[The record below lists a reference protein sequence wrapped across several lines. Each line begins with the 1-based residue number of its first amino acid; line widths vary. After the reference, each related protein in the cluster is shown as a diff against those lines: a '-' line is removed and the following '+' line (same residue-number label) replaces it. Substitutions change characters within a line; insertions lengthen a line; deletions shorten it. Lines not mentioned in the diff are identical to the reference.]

1 MKSGRLFIVVGPS
14 GAGKDTLIAGAKA
27 LHPDLHW
34 ARRVITRAE
43 VPGGEPFEGVSIAE
57 FEARRAAG
65 EFALHW
71 QAHGLCYGVPCTEIA
86 PRDQGQDV
94 LINGSRG
101 AIQAALAAFP
111 DMIVLRISAPSHILA
126 ERLAARG
133 RESKE
138 DILARLARAS
148 YELDIG
154 IPVID
159 IVNDDSPKIG
169 VARLVLALYPKDTL
183 VSR

>member
-1 MKSGRLFIVVGPS
+1 MKKGRLLIVVGPS

-27 LHPDLHW
+27 LRPDLHW

-43 VPGGEPFEGVSIAE
+43 VAGGEPYEGVSLAD
-57 FEARRAAG
+57 FDARRDAG

-71 QAHGLCYGVPCTEIA
+71 QAHGLSYGVPFAEIRPLDA
-86 PRDQGQDV
+86 GHDV

-101 AIQAALAAFP
+101 AMAAALAAFP
-111 DMIVLRISAPSHILA
+111 ELTVLRISAPSHILA

-148 YELDIG
+148 YDLDAR

-159 IVNDDSPKIG
+159 ITNDASPEVG
-169 VARLVLALYPKDTL
+169 VARLLSALYPNL
-183 VSR
+183 AR